1 MMQTATDPHRR
12 FWQATERDIA
22 TARARGD
29 LAFLSNIKR
38 EILDTIKDNPE
49 TLEYAKVSLVM
60 LDGVPDEVRCDCCGQ
75 QLKSSFQRRSP
86 DGAILTLGSEC
97 LIHELGA
104 CRR

>member
-1 MMQTATDPHRR
+1 MQTATDPHKR
-12 FWQATERDIA
+12 FWQSTERDIA

-38 EILDTIKDNPE
+38 EILDAIKDNPE

-60 LDGVPDEVRCDCCGQ
+60 LDGVPDEVKCDCCGQ
-75 QLKSSFQRRSP
+75 RLKHSYERRSA
-86 DGAILTLGSEC
+86 DGAVLTLGKEC
-97 LIHELGA
+97 INHELGA

>member
-1 MMQTATDPHRR
+1 MMLTEKDPRKR
-12 FWQATERDIA
+12 FWQAIERDIA
-22 TARARGD
+22 TARIKGD
-29 LAFLSNIKR
+29 LAFLSNLKK
-38 EILDTIKDNPE
+38 EIIDAVKDNPE

-75 QLKSSFQRRSP
+75 RLKRSFQRRSP

-97 LIHELGA
+97 LMHELGA